1 MLDGRALLVPLAWLF
16 ADAAQ
21 AQVSVQETPDRV
33 MVLPIQVSDPALAE
47 LAGKLDGLLVQ
58 AVGEFT
64 PLVPVSEVPRFEE
77 QGYDAPTYL
86 QSCPPTQYA
95 GCMLVVA
102 QRADI
107 DWSIGG
113 ELEPA
118 GLGGN
123 EAQLTVHVV
132 DIDGSREVMAF
143 GVVVGGATD
152 DAVVV
157 DGVAGVF
164 QKVLGGL
171 ASEVDVRGDLDDPAA
186 QAAFE
191 ERRQKLI
198 SASLAQ
204 LESELG
210 EVIREDIAMGRL
222 EAPKLTRKDL
232 AEYAGRDD
240 RPPWEQLGM
249 GQAQYLRFENSGAS
263 LLDWR
268 RRLRGRLGQVLLRV
282 DFGGGPGPYGLH
294 HEGRWLVAFD
304 EVSGQ
309 FFNSA
314 IRQYQEARRTGGSH
328 VQFELGFGV
337 LPWVEVAGVFGLRNA
352 PFTYRFDQDV
362 AEDPVSIVDPV
373 VQTTGRT
380 TEFGV
385 RMQGVPMPTYPIRP
399 TVHAGFFS
407 WKGGSIVPEQE
418 PMIELTGPQATYL
431 QFGGGAEA
439 SAGRYLNLFVRG
451 HAEVLTSGT
460 WFDERQDGEVGALEA
475 FDEPTLG
482 PTGSPSPGWGI
493 QAGLQVRIG
502 LLPDPKVGRGARGSA
517 GPDDDGVEPE
527 PDL

>member
-1 MLDGRALLVPLAWLF
+1 MLGGRALLVPVACLWAE
-16 ADAAQ
+16 AAH
-21 AQVSVQETPDRV
+21 AQVTVQEEADRV
-33 MVLPIQVSDPALAE
+33 MVLPIQATDPSFGE
-47 LAGKLDGLLVQ
+47 LVTKLDGLLYG
-58 AVGEFT
+58 AVSEFT

-77 QGYDAPTYL
+77 QGYEAPTYM

-107 DWSIGG
+107 DWAIGG

-118 GLGGN
+118 GLGGT

-143 GVVVGGATD
+143 GVVVGGASD
-152 DAVVV
+152 DALVV

-164 QKVLGGL
+164 QRVLGGL
-171 ASEVDVRGDLDDPAA
+171 AAEVDVRGDLDDPAA

-222 EAPKLTRKDL
+222 EAPRLTRKDL
-232 AEYAGRDD
+232 AEYVSRDD
-240 RPPWEQLGM
+240 RPPWEQVGM
-249 GQAQYLRFENSGAS
+249 SQAQYVRFENSGAT
-263 LLDWR
+263 LLEWK
-268 RRLRGRLGQVLLRV
+268 RRLRGRLGQLLLRV
-282 DFGGGPGPYGLH
+282 DFGGGPGPWGLH
-294 HEGRWLVAFD
+294 HEGRWIVAFD
-304 EVSGQ
+304 ETSGQ
-309 FFNSA
+309 FYNAA
-314 IRQYQEARRTGGSH
+314 IRQYQEARRVGGSH
-328 VQFELGFGV
+328 AQFELGFGV

-352 PFTYRFDQDV
+352 AFTYRFDQDV

-380 TEFGV
+380 TEFGA
-385 RMQGVPMPTYPIRP
+385 RIQGVPLPTYPVRP
-399 TVHAGFFS
+399 TVHAGYFA

-418 PMIELTGPQATYL
+418 PMVELTGPKATYV

-439 SAGRYLNLFVRG
+439 SAGRYLNVFVRG

-460 WFDERQDGEVGALEA
+460 WFDERQDGEVGLIEN
-475 FDEPTLG
+475 FDEPVGTPG
-482 PTGSPSPGWGI
+482 PGWGV

-502 LLPDPKVGRGARGSA
+502 LLPDPKVGGVAGGL
-517 GPDDDGVEPE
+517 GPDGEPEEPE